1 MKVCINC
8 KTFEVKS
15 LKGYRTH
22 IKYCNPEKSLFK
34 DDFSYLFENF
44 SHLGKRSKKRVLL
57 KERNYA
63 CSECG
68 YNKCRKDGTSI
79 LEMDHID
86 GNPENNKKDN
96 LRILCPNCHAL
107 TPTYRNLGNKG
118 NKKTSPRIRKG
129 NVSYN
134 DYLKDKKEKSEF
146 VKKKEEFEFVK
157 KKEKSE
163 FVKKKEEFENSFIE
177 KTSFLFENKEI
188 DFSKQGWVQELSTY
202 FNEAPQVTG
211 KRVRRLMPDFYFEN
225 CFIRNYT
232 KYKNN
237 V

>member
-1 MKVCINC
+1 MKYCSIC
-8 KTFEVKS
+8 REFEVKN
-15 LKGYRTH
+15 LIGYRTH
-22 IKYCNPEKSLFK
+22 MKYCDPENTLLENDFQYLVEN
-34 DDFSYLFENF
+34 FSYL
-44 SHLGKRSKKRVLL
+44 GKVQRKEVLL
-57 KERNYA
+57 KEANYS
-63 CSECG
+63 CTQCG
-68 YNKCRKDGTSI
+68 YSKCREDGTSI

-86 GNPENNKKDN
+86 GNPKNNAKDN

-129 NVSYN
+129 NASYN
-134 DYLKDKKEKSEF
+134 DYLKKKKEKIIKS
-146 VKKKEEFEFVK
+146 VK

-163 FVKKKEEFENSFIE
+163 FAKKKEEFENSFIE
-177 KTSFLFENKEI
+177 KTNLLFENKEI
-188 DFSKQGWVQELSTY
+188 DFSKQGWVQELSSY

-232 KYKNN
+232 KYKDNL
-237 V
+237 